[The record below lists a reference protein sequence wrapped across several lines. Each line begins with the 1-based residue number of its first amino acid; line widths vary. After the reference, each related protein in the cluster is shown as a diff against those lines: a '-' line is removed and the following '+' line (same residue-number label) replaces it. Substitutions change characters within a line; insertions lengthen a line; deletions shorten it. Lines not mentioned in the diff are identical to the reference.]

1 MHPLAGAT
9 QSPEHVAKRINSE
22 GYKNRKPNPWNKGVV
37 GLVPWNKGLKNS
49 QVPWNKG
56 LKGSQVAW
64 NKGKEMS
71 EEQRQKLS
79 LAHKGQ
85 IPWQKGKHLNENQI
99 NALRN
104 SNLGRAHS
112 IETKRKMSLAQRG
125 KRLGPKS
132 NFWRGGINPLRMIIR
147 DLAEATE
154 WRMLVFRRDDFTC
167 QYCDARGVHIEAHHL
182 KRFTDIFREFLERHE
197 MLSPVNDKYRLV
209 ELARKHVPFWDVNNG
224 LTLCV
229 GCHNKTKGV

>member
-1 MHPLAGAT
+1 MLLENNFHSVRT
-9 QSPEHVAKRINSE
+9 
-22 GYKNRKPNPWNKGVV
+22 
-37 GLVPWNKGLKNS
+37 
-49 QVPWNKG
+49 PWNKG
-56 LKGSQVAW
+56 LKGVQVAW
-64 NKGKEMS
+64 NKGKTLSLEYR
-71 EEQRQKLS
+71 EKLS
-79 LAHKGQ
+79 LAHRGLPSPRKGCKLSQEQ
-85 IPWQKGKHLNENQI
+85 I
-99 NALRN
+99 AVLRN
-104 SNLGRAHS
+104 ANIGRVQN
-112 IETKRKMSLAQRG
+112 IETRIKRGLALRG

-229 GCHNKTKGV
+229 GCHNKTKGEI